1 MAAPVD
7 PSHYVIEYAKNSSE
21 KCHGRPPCHGST
33 IVLGDLRFGT
43 KKYNGVINDKMQYRH
58 WGCVTPDILYDLAIL
73 GVNRLPGLARINI
86 SDQAKIHTAA
96 QRLRID
102 DADVPVTAR
111 SLTRTTSVPSGS
123 QPPRVGAAPPFSQR
137 AAATTSQIMA
147 PLASTTS
154 KKRKAPTRSKGKT
167 QAGSAAPLPVVL
179 PPPPPPTAPAA
190 MYTQPP
196 RPAPAL
202 PVPPAHMGTQI
213 TVSQQKRDDED
224 YAEDDYGAEE
234 EAQYTDFYLSFQS
247 SVVGVQY
254 YDGLVGPGEQVALVR
269 EPTNKYDRNAI
280 QVMNIGMRQ
289 VGHIPRQVA
298 ANLAPL
304 IDRELVLVEGTMNDG
319 NIQGTQ
325 YTLNVTLSIYGKP
338 GVRTMLEPLL
348 RWATPG
354 KRGFTEAMRRQS
366 GVAHAQTA
374 SYSSG
379 ASQGPSYAQNPIYA
393 QESSSQPQLSQKA
406 MEALEIRRRAEE
418 LRTMLAGLE
427 KVDDEGRR
435 ANFLDALYG
444 NQTEDILNLPEH
456 PSPPGKEDGTLVVDL
471 LKHQKQGL
479 LWCINR
485 ENVVLPTKHGEPHQ
499 QFWEYRAPPGSRA
512 HYMNLITKSPIPASM
527 PPPIGHGGIM
537 SDSMGLGKSLTF
549 LALVIATKNT
559 RPEGF
564 DKPTLIV
571 CPLSVLS
578 NWETQIDDHCNPG
591 ILACYTYYGNNRNVD
606 PEVLKGY
613 DVVLT
618 TYQTVSSDF
627 ERAGGFK
634 NTEELMAEN
643 SEEKRRSKGLF
654 SIQWKRVVL
663 DEAHQIRNPSTK
675 IAQAATAID
684 GYYRWAV
691 SGTPIVNSPTDL
703 GSLLA
708 FLRMCS
714 PLDQI
719 SQFNRSLARP
729 LQKGNPESMALLR
742 EIMKHISI
750 RRSKEMQN
758 AEGKRLVELPQ
769 VMIHVTKVD
778 LDDAA
783 RRIYNSAEA
792 LSRQRFMEMANASQ
806 DGERVPN
813 VVLSLLTRMRQ
824 IALHPGLVP
833 SDYLQ
838 QLQSGEKYG
847 GNDPPTNNI
856 ISPQEKARLQNILF
870 RAEEDSEECAICFDN
885 LKNPRILP
893 DGHYFCYECIAGYI
907 EAHGALATCPMDRR
921 PITLQDLIE
930 PPPPTDLTQVPIENN
945 TKGLSDGSSVKIEQ
959 LIWLLKRIPSEEKAV
974 VFSQFTS
981 FLDKIA
987 DQLEVHGIS
996 YVEFNGGLS
1005 AKRRQEVLQRFSRPL
1020 PVKNSAIRRTSNGR
1034 NTKDSGSDSDYA
1046 PGDDD
1051 FIDDDDGTYFSATQ
1065 SSKGKGK
1072 VGKGKG
1078 KTTSGRAFG
1087 GNPKVLL
1094 ISLKSGATGLNLTV
1108 ANHLFLMDPWW
1119 QEAIESQAIDRVNR
1133 IGQKRDVHVYQMIT
1147 NDTVETKVLEI
1158 QARKKA
1164 MIDEAFSGMG
1174 GREAVREKR
1183 ETRMQGLLL
1192 FHGTKKA
1199 DDLVESTTDFIELFG
1214 LQRQNG
1220 RVTLGEDAA
1229 AAQVAAEEEE
1239 PDWLPTGPIKRSRL
1253 MLSDDE

>member
-7 PSHYVIEYAKNSSE
+7 PSHYTIEYAKNSSE
-21 KCHGRPPCHGST
+21 KCNGRPPCHGST

-43 KKYNGVINDKMQYRH
+43 KKYNGAINEKMQYRH

-73 GVNRLPGLARINI
+73 GVNRLPGLARLNTA
-86 SDQAKIHTAA
+86 DQAKIHTAV
-96 QRLRID
+96 QLLRID
-102 DADVPVTAR
+102 DADIPITAR
-111 SLTRTTSVPSGS
+111 SLGRTSSVSSGS
-123 QPPRVGAAPPFSQR
+123 QPPRIRAAPPFSQR
-137 AAATTSQIMA
+137 AVATTSQIME
-147 PLASTTS
+147 PLPSTS
-154 KKRKAPTRSKGKT
+154 KKRKATTRSKAK
-167 QAGSAAPLPVVL
+167 AAPASVPAL
-179 PPPPPPTAPAA
+179 PPPPPVMMPT
-190 MYTQPP
+190 
-196 RPAPAL
+196 
-202 PVPPAHMGTQI
+202 PPASQAPRFAPTQQMPPTHAPYMGTQI
-213 TVSQQKRDDED
+213 TMTQQKRDDED
-224 YAEDDYGAEE
+224 YAEGDFGAEE

-247 SVVGVQY
+247 SVVGIQY
-254 YDGLVGPGEQVALVR
+254 YDGLVAPGEQVALVR

-280 QVMNIGMRQ
+280 QVMNIGLRQ
-289 VGHIPRQVA
+289 VGHIPRQTA

-304 IDRELVLVEGTMNDG
+304 IDRELILVEGTMNDG
-319 NIQGTQ
+319 NLQGKQ
-325 YTLNVTLSIYGKP
+325 YTLSVTLTVYGKT
-338 GVRTMLEPLL
+338 GSRAILEPLL

-354 KRGFTEAMRRQS
+354 KRGFTEEMRRQS
-366 GVAHAQTA
+366 GALYAQTA
-374 SYSSG
+374 SYSAG
-379 ASQGPSYAQNPIYA
+379 ASHGPSYASGSA
-393 QESSSQPQLSQKA
+393 QDPMYIEGSSSQPSGQSSHPQLAQR
-406 MEALEIRRRAEE
+406 ALEVLEARRRAEE
-418 LRTMLAGLE
+418 LREMLAGLE

-435 ANFLDALYG
+435 ANFLDTLYG
-444 NQTEDILNLPEH
+444 NQTEGILNLPEH

-485 ENVVLPTKHGEPHQ
+485 ENAVLPTKHGEPHQ
-499 QFWEYRAPPGSRA
+499 QFWEYRAPPNSRP
-512 HYMNLITKSPIPASM
+512 HYMNLITKSPIPANT
-527 PPPIGHGGIM
+527 PPTIGHGGIM

-559 RPEGF
+559 RPDGF

-578 NWETQIDDHCNPG
+578 NWETQIEDHCNPG
-591 ILACYTYYGNNRNVD
+591 TLACYTYYGNNRNVD
-606 PEVLKGY
+606 PDTLKDY

-634 NTEELMAEN
+634 NTDELMVES
-643 SEEKRRSKGLF
+643 SEEKRRSKGLLD
-654 SIQWKRVVL
+654 IKWKRVVL
-663 DEAHQIRNPSTK
+663 DEAHQIRNPKTK
-675 IAQAATAID
+675 IAQAVTAVE

-719 SQFNRSLARP
+719 VQFNRFLARP
-729 LQKGNPESMALLR
+729 LSKGNPESMALLR

-758 AEGKRLVELPQ
+758 AEGKRLVELPK
-769 VMIHVTKVD
+769 VVIHVTKVD
-778 LDDAA
+778 LDEAT
-783 RRIYNSAEA
+783 RRIYDSVET
-792 LSRQRFMEMANASQ
+792 LSRQRFMEMANASR
-806 DGERVPN
+806 DGQVPN
-813 VVLSLLTRMRQ
+813 LVLGLLTRMRQ

-833 SDYLQ
+833 YNYLQ
-838 QLQSGEKYG
+838 QLQSGEQYG
-847 GNDPPTNNI
+847 GNDLPLPPSTI
-856 ISPQEKARLQNILF
+856 ISPQEKSRLQNILF
-870 RAEEDSEECAICFDN
+870 HAEEDSEECAICFDN

-893 DGHYFCYECIAGYI
+893 DGHYFCYDCIAGYI
-907 EAHGALATCPMDRR
+907 TAHGNAATCPMDRR
-921 PITLQDLIE
+921 PITMGDLIE
-930 PPPPTDLTQVPIENN
+930 PALPTTLTQAPPVI
-945 TKGLSDGSSVKIEQ
+945 
-959 LIWLLKRIPSEEKAV
+959 
-974 VFSQFTS
+974 FSQFTS

-987 DQLEVHGIS
+987 DQLEENRIS

-1020 PVKNSAIRRTSNGR
+1020 PVKNSAIRRTSANK
-1034 NTKDSGSDSDYA
+1034 NAEGSESESDYA

-1051 FIDDDDGTYFSATQ
+1051 FIEDDDEIYFTATQ
-1065 SSKGKGK
+1065 SNNSKGKGTA
-1072 VGKGKG
+1072 GKG
-1078 KTTSGRAFG
+1078 KTTGRSFG

-1147 NDTVETKVLEI
+1147 NDTVEAKVLDI

-1183 ETRMQGLLL
+1183 ETRMQ
-1192 FHGTKKA
+1192 
-1199 DDLVESTTDFIELFG
+1199 DFIELFG

-1220 RVTLGEDAA
+1220 RVTLGKEATA
-1229 AAQVAAEEEE
+1229 VQEASEEE
-1239 PDWLPTGPIKRSRL
+1239 PDWLPTGPSHKRSRL
-1253 MLSDDE
+1253 AVSDEE

>member
-21 KCHGRPPCHGST
+21 KCNGKPPCSGSM

-73 GVNRLPGLARINI
+73 GVNRIPGLSRLNAG
-86 SDQAKIHTAA
+86 DQAKIHAAA
-96 QRLRID
+96 QRLRVD
-102 DADVPVTAR
+102 DADIPITAR
-111 SLTRTTSVPSGS
+111 LVTRTPSIPSGS

-147 PLASTTS
+147 PLVGTS
-154 KKRKAPTRSKGKT
+154 RKRKAPTQSKAK
-167 QAGSAAPLPVVL
+167 AAPAPVPAAMPQPTAAMPPPTHTQPPRL
-179 PPPPPPTAPAA
+179 AQPAPPPPP
-190 MYTQPP
+190 
-196 RPAPAL
+196 
-202 PVPPAHMGTQI
+202 HMGTQI
-213 TVSQQKRDDED
+213 TMSQQKRDDEA
-224 YAEDDYGAEE
+224 YVDDDFGAEE
-234 EAQYTDFYLSFQS
+234 EGQYTDFYLPFQS
-247 SVVGVQY
+247 SVVGIQY

-269 EPTNKYDRNAI
+269 EPSNKYDRNAI

-304 IDRELVLVEGTMNDG
+304 IDRGLILVEGTMNDG
-319 NIQGTQ
+319 NLQGSQ
-325 YTLNVTLSIYGKP
+325 YTLNVTLNIYGKP

-354 KRGFTEAMRRQS
+354 KRGFTEEMRRQS

-379 ASQGPSYAQNPIYA
+379 ASQGPSYAPGSQQNSMYV
-393 QESSSQPQLSQKA
+393 EGSSSQPSSQSAQLSQRA

-456 PSPPGKEDGTLVVDL
+456 PSPPGKDDGTLVVDL

-485 ENVVLPTKHGEPHQ
+485 ENVVLPSKHGEPHQ

-527 PPPIGHGGIM
+527 PPTIGRGGIM

-549 LALVIATKNT
+549 LALVIATKNS

-591 ILACYTYYGNNRNVD
+591 ALACYTYYGNNRNVD
-606 PEVLKGY
+606 PEILKDY
-613 DVVLT
+613 DIVLT
-618 TYQTVSSDF
+618 TYQTVSADF
-627 ERAGGFK
+627 DRAGGFK
-634 NTEELMAEN
+634 NTGELMAE
-643 SEEKRRSKGLF
+643 SPEDKRRSNGLF
-654 SIQWKRVVL
+654 AIQWKRVVL
-663 DEAHQIRNPSTK
+663 DEAHQIRNHKTK

-684 GYYRWAV
+684 GHYRWAV

-719 SQFNRSLARP
+719 TQFNRSLAHP
-729 LQKGNPESMALLR
+729 LQKGNPESM

-750 RRSKEMQN
+750 RRSKEMQT
-758 AEGKRLVELPQ
+758 ADGKRLVELPQ

-778 LDDAA
+778 LDDAT
-783 RRIYNSAEA
+783 RRIYETVEA
-792 LSRQRFMEMANASQ
+792 HSRQRFMEMANASE
-806 DGERVPN
+806 DGQRVPN

-833 SDYLQ
+833 YDYLQ
-838 QLQSGEKYG
+838 QLKSGEQSE
-847 GNDPPTNNI
+847 NNNI
-856 ISPQEKARLQNILF
+856 LPNTSISPQEKTRLQSILF
-870 RAEEDSEECAICFDN
+870 RAEEDSEECAICFDK

-893 DGHYFCYECIAGYI
+893 DGHYFCYDCIAGYI

-921 PITLQDLIE
+921 PITMRDLIE
-930 PPPPTDLTQVPIENN
+930 PPPPTDLTQAPCEDNI
-945 TKGLSDGSSVKIEQ
+945 KGLSDGSSAKVDQ
-959 LIWLLKRIPSEEKAV
+959 LIWLLKRIPSQEKAV

-987 DQLEVHGIS
+987 DQFEAHGIS

-1020 PVKNSAIRRTSNGR
+1020 PAKNSAIRRTS
-1034 NTKDSGSDSDYA
+1034 DSKNKGSDSDSDFEYA
-1046 PGDDD
+1046 LGDDD
-1051 FIDDDDGTYFSATQ
+1051 FIDDDDGAYFTATQ
-1065 SSKGKGK
+1065 ASKGKGRA
-1072 VGKGKG
+1072 GKGKA
-1078 KTTSGRAFG
+1078 TSGRSFG

-1147 NDTVETKVLEI
+1147 NNTVETKVLEI

-1164 MIDEAFSGMG
+1164 MIDQAFSGMG

-1183 ETRMQGLLL
+1183 ETRMQGLLSCHAL
-1192 FHGTKKA
+1192 RKPMIYFPGTP
-1199 DDLVESTTDFIELFG
+1199 DFIELFG
-1214 LQRQNG
+1214 LHRQNG
-1220 RVTLGEDAA
+1220 RVTLGPEAA
-1229 AAQVAAEEEE
+1229 AAQVAEEDDE
-1239 PDWLPTGPIKRSRL
+1239 PDWLPTGPMKRSRL

>member
-7 PSHYVIEYAKNSSE
+7 PSQYVIEYAKNSSE
-21 KCHGRPPCHGST
+21 KCHGKPPCQGSM
-33 IVLGDLRFGT
+33 IVLGDLRLGT
-43 KKYNGVINDKMQYRH
+43 KKYNGVVNDKMQYRH

-73 GVNRLPGLARINI
+73 DVNRLPGLARLNAA
-86 SDQAKIHTAA
+86 DQRKIHTAV
-96 QRLRID
+96 QRLRVD
-102 DADVPVTAR
+102 DADIPVTAR
-111 SLTRTTSVPSGS
+111 SLARAPSFPSGS
-123 QPPRVGAAPPFSQR
+123 QAPRVGAAPPFSQR

-147 PLASTTS
+147 PLPSTS
-154 KKRKAPTRSKGKT
+154 KKRKVSAKSKAKAT
-167 QAGSAAPLPVVL
+167 PAPLPVAM
-179 PPPPPPTAPAA
+179 PPPPMLQAPHMAPA
-190 MYTQPP
+190 QQ
-196 RPAPAL
+196 
-202 PVPPAHMGTQI
+202 PVPPPPYMGTQI
-213 TVSQQKRDDED
+213 TMSQQKRDDED
-224 YAEDDYGAEE
+224 YTEDFGTEE

-247 SVVGVQY
+247 SVVGIQY

-269 EPTNKYDRNAI
+269 EPTNRYDQNAI
-280 QVMNIGMRQ
+280 QVMNIGLRQ
-289 VGHIPRQVA
+289 VGHIPKQTA

-304 IDRELVLVEGTMNDG
+304 IDRELILVEGTMNDG
-319 NIQGTQ
+319 NLQGKQ
-325 YTLNVTLSIYGKP
+325 YTLSVTLSVYGKP
-338 GVRTMLEPLL
+338 GFRNTLEPLL

-354 KRGFTEAMRRQS
+354 KRGFTEEMRRQS
-366 GVAHAQTA
+366 GALYAQSA
-374 SYSSG
+374 AYSAG
-379 ASQGPSYAQNPIYA
+379 ASQGPSYASGSAQNPMYV
-393 QESSSQPQLSQKA
+393 EGTPPSSSSQPQVDQRA
-406 MEALEIRRRAEE
+406 MEALEARRRAEE
-418 LRTMLAGLE
+418 LRNMLAGLE

-485 ENVVLPTKHGEPHQ
+485 ENVTLPTKHGEPHQ
-499 QFWEYRAPPGSRA
+499 QFWEYRAPPNSRP
-512 HYMNLITKSPIPASM
+512 HYMNLITKSPLPANT
-527 PPPIGHGGIM
+527 PPIIGRGGIM

-549 LALVIATKNT
+549 LALIITTKNT

-564 DKPTLIV
+564 DRPTLVV

-578 NWETQIDDHCNPG
+578 NWESQIEDHCNPG
-591 ILACYTYYGNNRNVD
+591 ILSCYTYYGNNRNVD
-606 PEVLKGY
+606 TDRLKGY
-613 DVVLT
+613 DMVLT

-634 NTEELMAEN
+634 KTNELMAES
-643 SEEKRRSKGLF
+643 SEEKKRSKGLF
-654 SIQWKRVVL
+654 DIKWKRVVL
-663 DEAHQIRNPSTK
+663 DEAHQIRNPKTK
-675 IAQAATAID
+675 IAQATTAVD

-719 SQFNRSLARP
+719 SQFNRSLGRP
-729 LQKGNPESMALLR
+729 ISKGNPESMALLR

-758 AEGKRLVELPQ
+758 AEGKRLVELPK
-769 VMIHVTKVD
+769 VVIHVTQVD
-778 LDDAA
+778 LDDAT
-783 RRIYNSAEA
+783 RRIYNSVEA
-792 LSRQRFMEMANASQ
+792 LSRQRFMEMANSS
-806 DGERVPN
+806 DGGHAPN
-813 VVLSLLTRMRQ
+813 FVLSLLTRMRQ

-833 SDYLQ
+833 YDYLQ
-838 QLQSGEKYG
+838 QLQSGERYG
-847 GNDPPTNNI
+847 GDNLPLPQSTI
-856 ISPQEKARLQNILF
+856 VSPEEKARLQTVLF
-870 RAEEDSEECAICFDN
+870 QAEEDSEECAICFDN

-893 DGHYFCYECIAGYI
+893 DGHYFCYDCISGYI
-907 EAHGALATCPMDRR
+907 EAHGAAATCPMDRR
-921 PITLQDLIE
+921 PITMGDLIE
-930 PPPPTDLTQVPIENN
+930 PPPPTVLTQAPREDNV
-945 TKGLSDGSSVKIEQ
+945 KGLSEGSSAKIEQ
-959 LIWLLKRIPSEEKAV
+959 LVWLLKRIPPEEKAV

-987 DQLEVHGIS
+987 DQLEEHGIS
-996 YVEFNGGLS
+996 YVEFNGALS

-1020 PVKNSAIRRTSNGR
+1020 PVKNAAIRRASANKNADR
-1034 NTKDSGSDSDYA
+1034 SDSESDYA

-1051 FIDDDDGTYFSATQ
+1051 FIDDDEPHFTATQ
-1065 SSKGKGK
+1065 SSR
-1072 VGKGKG
+1072 GKGKG
-1078 KTTSGRAFG
+1078 KGKAGKGKSSSGRAFG

-1147 NDTVETKVLEI
+1147 NNTVEAKVLDI

-1164 MIDEAFSGMG
+1164 MIDQAFSGMG
-1174 GREAVREKR
+1174 GREVVREKR
-1183 ETRMQGLLL
+1183 ETRMQ
-1192 FHGTKKA
+1192 
-1199 DDLVESTTDFIELFG
+1199 DFIELFG

-1220 RVTLGEDAA
+1220 RVTLGEEAA
-1229 AAQVAAEEEE
+1229 AAQAAEEEEE
-1239 PDWLPTGPIKRSRL
+1239 PDWLPTGPRKRSRL
-1253 MLSDDE
+1253 VLSDEE

>member
-1 MAAPVD
+1 MAASVD

-21 KCHGRPPCHGST
+21 KCNGKPPCSGSM

-43 KKYNGVINDKMQYRH
+43 KKYNGTINEKMQYRH

-73 GVNRLPGLARINI
+73 GVNRLPGLNRLNAA
-86 SDQAKIHTAA
+86 DQGKIHTAA
-96 QRLRID
+96 RCLHVD
-102 DADVPVTAR
+102 DADIPVTAR
-111 SLTRTTSVPSGS
+111 SLTRTASVPSGS
-123 QPPRVGAAPPFSQR
+123 QPPRIGAAPPFSQR

-147 PLASTTS
+147 PLAGTS
-154 KKRKAPTRSKGKT
+154 KKRKAPTRSKAK
-167 QAGSAAPLPVVL
+167 AAPAPVPAALPSL
-179 PPPPPPTAPAA
+179 PAA
-190 MYTQPP
+190 MPPPVHTQPP
-196 RPAPAL
+196 RLAPAQPPPRL
-202 PVPPAHMGTQI
+202 PHMDTQI
-213 TVSQQKRDDED
+213 TMSQQKRDDED
-224 YAEDDYGAEE
+224 YVDEDFGAEE

-247 SVVGVQY
+247 SVVGIQY

-269 EPTNKYDRNAI
+269 EPGNRYDRNAI

-304 IDRELVLVEGTMNDG
+304 IDRELILVEGTMNDG
-319 NIQGTQ
+319 NLQGAQ
-325 YTLNVTLSIYGKP
+325 YTLNVTLNIYGKP

-354 KRGFTEAMRRQS
+354 KRGFTEEMRRQS
-366 GVAHAQTA
+366 GVAYAQTA
-374 SYSSG
+374 SYSAG
-379 ASQGPSYAQNPIYA
+379 ASQGPSYGSGSAHNPMYT
-393 QESSSQPQLSQKA
+393 EGSSSQPQLSQKA
-406 MEALEIRRRAEE
+406 MEALEVRRRAEE

-435 ANFLDALYG
+435 ANFLDALYA
-444 NQTEDILNLPEH
+444 NQAEDILNLPEH
-456 PSPPGKEDGTLVVDL
+456 TSPPGKEDGTLVVDL

-527 PPPIGHGGIM
+527 APAIGHGGIM

-549 LALVIATKNT
+549 LALVIATRNS

-591 ILACYTYYGNNRNVD
+591 ALACYTYYGNNRNVD
-606 PEVLKGY
+606 PEILKDY
-613 DVVLT
+613 DIVLT

-627 ERAGGFK
+627 DRAGGLK
-634 NTEELMAEN
+634 TTEELMTE
-643 SEEKRRSKGLF
+643 SLEDKKRSKGLF
-654 SIQWKRVVL
+654 AIQWKRVVL
-663 DEAHQIRNPSTK
+663 DEAHQIRNPKTK
-675 IAQAATAID
+675 IAQATTAID

-719 SQFNRSLARP
+719 AQFNRSLARP

-742 EIMKHISI
+742 EIMRHISI

-778 LDDAA
+778 LDDAT
-783 RRIYNSAEA
+783 RRIYESVEA

-833 SDYLQ
+833 YDYLQ

-847 GNDPPTNNI
+847 GNDLLPSITV
-856 ISPQEKARLQNILF
+856 SPQEKVRLQNILF
-870 RAEEDSEECAICFDN
+870 RAEEDSEECAICFDS

-893 DGHYFCYECIAGYI
+893 DGHYFCYDCIAGYI

-921 PITLQDLIE
+921 PITMRDLIE
-930 PPPPTDLTQVPIENN
+930 PPPPTDLTQASREDNI
-945 TKGLSDGSSVKIEQ
+945 KGLSDGSSAKVDQ
-959 LIWLLKRIPSEEKAV
+959 LIWLLKRIPSQEKAV

-987 DQLEVHGIS
+987 DQLEAHGIS

-1020 PVKNSAIRRTSNGR
+1020 PVKNSAIRRTSGSK
-1034 NTKDSGSDSDYA
+1034 NTKGSDSDSDYA

-1051 FIDDDDGTYFSATQ
+1051 FIDDDDGNYFTTTQ
-1065 SSKGKGK
+1065 SNKGKG
-1072 VGKGKG
+1072 
-1078 KTTSGRAFG
+1078 RA
-1087 GNPKVLL
+1087 
-1094 ISLKSGATGLNLTV
+1094 GATGLNLTV

-1147 NDTVETKVLEI
+1147 NDTMEAKVLDI
-1158 QARKKA
+1158 QARKKV
-1164 MIDEAFSGMG
+1164 MIDQAFSGMG
-1174 GREAVREKR
+1174 GHEAIREKR
-1183 ETRMQGLLL
+1183 ETRMQ
-1192 FHGTKKA
+1192 
-1199 DDLVESTTDFIELFG
+1199 EFIELFG

-1220 RVTLGEDAA
+1220 RVTLGKEAA
-1229 AAQVAAEEEE
+1229 AAQAAEEEEE

-1253 MLSDDE
+1253 ILSDDE

>member
-7 PSHYVIEYAKNSSE
+7 PSQYVIEYAKNSSE
-21 KCHGRPPCHGST
+21 KCHGRPPCHGSM

-43 KKYNGVINDKMQYRH
+43 KKYNGVANDKMQYRH
-58 WGCVTPDILYDLAIL
+58 WGCVTPDTLHDLAIV
-73 GVNRLPGLARINI
+73 GVDRIPGLARLNPA
-86 SDQAKIHTAA
+86 DRQKIHTAV
-96 QRLRID
+96 QHLRID
-102 DADVPVTAR
+102 EADVPITAR
-111 SLTRTTSVPSGS
+111 SLTRTSSIPSGS

-147 PLASTTS
+147 PLPSTS
-154 KKRKAPTRSKGKT
+154 KKRKAPAKSKAK
-167 QAGSAAPLPVVL
+167 AASAL
-179 PPPPPPTAPAA
+179 PPPPPPV
-190 MYTQPP
+190 MMPP
-196 RPAPAL
+196 PAPHFA
-202 PVPPAHMGTQI
+202 PVYQAPPPYMGTQV
-213 TVSQQKRDDED
+213 TMSQQKREDED
-224 YAEDDYGAEE
+224 YAEEDFGAEE
-234 EAQYTDFYLSFQS
+234 EAQYIDFYLSFQS
-247 SVVGVQY
+247 SVVGIQY

-269 EPTNKYDRNAI
+269 EPTNRYDQNAI
-280 QVMNIGMRQ
+280 QVMNVGLRQ
-289 VGHIPRQVA
+289 VGHIPRQTA

-304 IDRELVLVEGTMNDG
+304 IDRGLILVEGTMNDG
-319 NIQGTQ
+319 NLQGKQ
-325 YTLNVTLSIYGKP
+325 FTLSVTLSVYGKP
-338 GVRTMLEPLL
+338 GSRVMLEPLL

-354 KRGFTEAMRRQS
+354 KRGFTEEMRRQS
-366 GVAHAQTA
+366 GALYAQSA
-374 SYSSG
+374 SYSAG
-379 ASQGPSYAQNPIYA
+379 ASQGPSYASGSAQNPMYVD
-393 QESSSQPQLSQKA
+393 ESPPSSSQSSQPQINQR
-406 MEALEIRRRAEE
+406 ALEAQELQRRAEE

-444 NQTEDILNLPEH
+444 NQNEDILNLPEH

-485 ENVVLPTKHGEPHQ
+485 ENAVLPAKHGEPHQ
-499 QFWEYRAPPGSRA
+499 QFWEYRAPPNSRP
-512 HYMNLITKSPIPASM
+512 HYMNLITKSPM
-527 PPPIGHGGIM
+527 PINNPPLIGHGGIM

-549 LALVIATKNT
+549 LALIIATKDT
-559 RPEGF
+559 LPEGF
-564 DKPTLIV
+564 DNPTLVV

-578 NWETQIDDHCNPG
+578 NWESQIEDHFNPG
-591 ILACYTYYGNNRNVD
+591 TLACYTYYGNNRNVD
-606 PEVLKGY
+606 PNTLKDY
-613 DVVLT
+613 DIVLT

-627 ERAGGFK
+627 ERSGGFK
-634 NTEELMAEN
+634 KTDELMAES
-643 SEEKRRSKGLF
+643 SEEKKRPKGLF
-654 SIQWKRVVL
+654 DIKWKRVVL
-663 DEAHQIRNPSTK
+663 DEAHQIRNHKTK
-675 IAQAATAID
+675 IAQAATAVD

-719 SQFNRSLARP
+719 AHFNRSLARP
-729 LQKGNPESMALLR
+729 LSKGNPESMALLR

-758 AEGKRLVELPQ
+758 AEGKRLVELPK
-769 VMIHVTKVD
+769 VVIHVTQVD
-778 LDDAA
+778 LDDAT
-783 RRIYNSAEA
+783 RRIYGSVEV
-792 LSRQRFMEMANASQ
+792 LSRQRFMEMANASHN
-806 DGERVPN
+806 GNVPN
-813 VVLSLLTRMRQ
+813 FVLSLLTRMRQ

-833 SDYLQ
+833 YDYLQ
-838 QLQSGEKYG
+838 QLQSGERYG
-847 GNDPPTNNI
+847 GDNLPLPQSTA

-870 RAEEDSEECAICFDN
+870 HAEEDSEECAICFDN

-893 DGHYFCYECIAGYI
+893 DGHYFCYDCIAGYI
-907 EAHGALATCPMDRR
+907 EAHGAAATCPMDRR
-921 PITLQDLIE
+921 PISMGDLIE
-930 PPPPTDLTQVPIENN
+930 PPPPTALTQAPREDNV
-945 TKGLSDGSSVKIEQ
+945 KGLTEGSSAKIER
-959 LIWLLKRIPSEEKAV
+959 LIWLLKRIPSDEKAV

-987 DQLEVHGIS
+987 DQLEENGIS

-1020 PVKNSAIRRTSNGR
+1020 PVKNSAIRRTSANKK
-1034 NTKDSGSDSDYA
+1034 TKGSDSEESDYT
-1046 PGDDD
+1046 PGADDD
-1051 FIDDDDGTYFSATQ
+1051 FIDDDDTYFTATH

-1072 VGKGKG
+1072 TRAGKGKA
-1078 KTTSGRAFG
+1078 TSGRSFG

-1147 NDTVETKVLEI
+1147 NNTVEAKVLDI

-1164 MIDEAFSGMG
+1164 MIDQAFSGMG
-1174 GREAVREKR
+1174 GREVVREKR
-1183 ETRMQGLLL
+1183 ETRMQ
-1192 FHGTKKA
+1192 
-1199 DDLVESTTDFIELFG
+1199 DFIELFG

-1220 RVTLGEDAA
+1220 RVTLGEEAA
-1229 AAQVAAEEEE
+1229 AAQAAEEDDE
-1239 PDWLPTGPIKRSRL
+1239 PDWLPTGPSHKRSRL
-1253 MLSDDE
+1253 VLSDEE

>member
-43 KKYNGVINDKMQYRH
+43 KKYNGVINKMQYRH

-123 QPPRVGAAPPFSQR
+123 QPPRVERHLRSANERPRRHRKSWRPSRVRRPRSVKRRHGPR
-137 AAATTSQIMA
+137 ARPKLVRRRLYPSCY
-147 PLASTTS
+147 
-154 KKRKAPTRSKGKT
+154 
-167 QAGSAAPLPVVL
+167 LPS
-179 PPPPPPTAPAA
+179 PPTAPAA

-393 QESSSQPQLSQKA
+393 QGLRRSPSSARKRWKRSKFVAVLKNFVLCLLDSRKYLES
-406 MEALEIRRRAEE
+406 
-418 LRTMLAGLE
+418 
-427 KVDDEGRR
+427 
-435 ANFLDALYG
+435 
-444 NQTEDILNLPEH
+444 PEH

-512 HYMNLITKSPIPASM
+512 HYMNLITKSPSASM

-559 RPEGF
+559 RQ
-564 DKPTLIV
+564 KV

-613 DVVLT
+613 DV
-618 TYQTVSSDF
+618 
-627 ERAGGFK
+627 
-634 NTEELMAEN
+634 
-643 SEEKRRSKGLF
+643 
-654 SIQWKRVVL
+654 RVVL

-847 GNDPPTNNI
+847 GNDPQRIT
-856 ISPQEKARLQNILF
+856 SSVLKKKL
-870 RAEEDSEECAICFDN
+870 DSKIFCSGPRRIVKKFCAICFDN

-945 TKGLSDGSSVKIEQ
+945 TKGLSDGSSVKIDQ

-1158 QARKKA
+1158 QARKKV
-1164 MIDEAFSGMG
+1164 MIDEVGILWYG
-1174 GREAVREKR
+1174 WQEAVREKR
-1183 ETRMQGLLL
+1183 ETRMQGLSL